1 MSRNFT
7 TDQVLIDQLLLD
19 DTDAFEE
26 LYRRY
31 WYALYVYCIKKLHSP
46 DDAKCIVRD
55 LFIELWKERKSWPIS
70 FSVSQH
76 LYDGVRKAVIKSLSR
91 ALESSNNIE
100 IIGEKILPEFSIQS
114 LQQARQPVRL
124 K

>member
-7 TDQVLIDQLLLD
+7 TDQVLIDRLLLD

-31 WYALYVYCIKKLHSP
+31 WYALYVYSVKKLHSP

-55 LFIELWKERKSWPIS
+55 LFIELWKERKSWPVS

-76 LYDGVRKAVIKSLSR
+76 LYDSVRKAVVKSLSL
-91 ALESSNNIE
+91 ALSNSNNTE
-100 IIGEKILPEFSIQS
+100 IIGEKILPGFSIQA
-114 LQQARQPVRL
+114 LQQARQPVTM